1 MRREKAKIIGKPLA
15 DLRKI
20 EYTCHNAERTWHMTY
35 EELREE
41 VRSANLV
48 LAGLG
53 EELADVRP
61 SFYEALAELLG
72 KKDYFIVSL
81 SENRARLEAA
91 GLLPEQITAPL
102 AEGEAQESWERYLHW
117 LSYTLN
123 QKLCILELG
132 VGFTHPEIIRFPF
145 EKTCY
150 FNQKSRYIRIHEK
163 FPQLSAEIAERGVS
177 IQEDPAVFLTGTE

>member
-61 SFYEALAELLG
+61 PFMKRWRNFWKKRIILL
-72 KKDYFIVSL
+72 
-81 SENRARLEAA
+81 
-91 GLLPEQITAPL
+91 
-102 AEGEAQESWERYLHW
+102 
-117 LSYTLN
+117 
-123 QKLCILELG
+123 
-132 VGFTHPEIIRFPF
+132 
-145 EKTCY
+145 
-150 FNQKSRYIRIHEK
+150 
-163 FPQLSAEIAERGVS
+163 
-177 IQEDPAVFLTGTE
+177 